1 MRLQLTRRGDYAI
14 RAMLLLASRPGD
26 VLSGTEIARHTGIS
40 ERFVPQVMR
49 ELVRAELARVRLG
62 RHGGYQ
68 LGKAA
73 ERVPMLAIVEAVEGD
88 SRRQRCVLSGIACD
102 PNQRCQVHEIFAA
115 AQEALI
121 SRLAESSLASAI
133 RQ

>member
-1 MRLQLTRRGDYAI
+1 MTRRGDYAI
-14 RAMLLLASRPGD
+14 RAMLLLARAPED
-26 VLSGTEIARHTGIS
+26 VMSGTEIARQTGIP

-49 ELVRAELARVRLG
+49 ELVRSGLARVKLG
-62 RHGGYQ
+62 RNGGYQ
-68 LGKAA
+68 LGRAA
-73 ERVPMLAIVEAVEGD
+73 ESVDMLAIIEAVEGD

-102 PNQRCQVHEIFAA
+102 PDQRCQVHEIFAA

-133 RQ
+133 RP

>member
-1 MRLQLTRRGDYAI
+1 MTRRGDYAI
-14 RAMLLLASRPGD
+14 RAMLLLARAPED
-26 VLSGTEIARHTGIS
+26 VMSGTEIARQTGIP

-49 ELVRAELARVRLG
+49 ELVRSGLARVKLG
-62 RHGGYQ
+62 RNGGYQ

-73 ERVPMLAIVEAVEGD
+73 ESVDMLAIIEAVEGD

-102 PNQRCQVHEIFAA
+102 PDQRCQVHEIFAA

-133 RQ
+133 RP